1 MEMTKKQTTRI
12 QDHSMANHAQTLKL
26 SKRKN
31 KELKCRNVNDLEGD
45 GKTRLIKWG
54 LDLVLYLII

>member
-26 SKRKN
+26 SK
-31 KELKCRNVNDLEGD
+31 ELKCRNVNDLEGD
-45 GKTRLIKWG
+45 GKN
-54 LDLVLYLII
+54 

>member
-26 SKRKN
+26 SK
-31 KELKCRNVNDLEGD
+31 ELKCRNVNDLEGD

-54 LDLVLYLII
+54 LDLALYLII